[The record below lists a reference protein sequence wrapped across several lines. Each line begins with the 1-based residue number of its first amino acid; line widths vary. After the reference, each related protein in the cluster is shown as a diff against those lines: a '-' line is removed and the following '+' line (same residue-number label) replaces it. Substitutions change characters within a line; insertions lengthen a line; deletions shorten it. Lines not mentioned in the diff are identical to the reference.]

1 MIGEICYWIFNM
13 SIAASAMGLL
23 VLLIRK
29 LNFMPR
35 RVFVILWIVPFV
47 RMICPLAF
55 GSRYSLMSLIS
66 RFTTRTVTVY
76 QPTDSI
82 SIAAMNAIQAAESY
96 SPITY
101 KVNVLERVFKIAGL
115 VWLIIASALIIA
127 LGIMYVTTM
136 RAIKDAKP
144 LRPKVSGGSEVSDA
158 CSIDNVY
165 TSDRVDSPAVYGII
179 KPRIVLPGTCP
190 EKDMEYIL
198 KHENTHIRRG
208 DNLWR
213 LLGFLTAAIHW
224 FNPLSWVFLKA
235 FLADI
240 ELACDE
246 RAIAGYGKEEQK
258 EYARTLLACARG
270 KSLFVSAFGGA
281 KVRTRIENILSYKK
295 MTAFSAAG
303 FTVLIAVIIFTL
315 ITNAG

>member
-13 SIAASAMGLL
+13 SIAASVMGLL

-29 LNFMPR
+29 LNFIPR
-35 RVFVILWIVPFV
+35 RVSVFLWIVPFA

-55 GSRYSLMSLIS
+55 GSRYSLMSLLS
-66 RFTTRTVTVY
+66 RFTTKTVTVY
-76 QPTDSI
+76 QPSDSL
-82 SIAAMNAIQAAESY
+82 SIVTSNFLQAAESY
-96 SPITY
+96 APITY
-101 KVNVLERVFKIAGL
+101 KVNVLEKVFKVAGL
-115 VWLIIASALIIA
+115 VWLIIALALIIA
-127 LGIMYVTTM
+127 LGFMYVTTM
-136 RAIKDAKP
+136 RAIKDAKH
-144 LRPKVSGGSEVSDA
+144 LR
-158 CSIDNVY
+158 DNVY

-179 KPRIVLPGTCP
+179 KPRIVLPGICP

-198 KHENTHIRRG
+198 RHENTHIRRG

-246 RAIAGYGKEEQK
+246 RVIADYGKEEQK

-303 FTVLIAVIIFTL
+303 FTVLIAVIIFTR

>member
-1 MIGEICYWIFNM
+1 MI
-13 SIAASAMGLL
+13 S
-23 VLLIRK
+23 
-29 LNFMPR
+29 
-35 RVFVILWIVPFV
+35 
-47 RMICPLAF
+47 
-55 GSRYSLMSLIS
+55 
-66 RFTTRTVTVY
+66 
-76 QPTDSI
+76 
-82 SIAAMNAIQAAESY
+82 
-96 SPITY
+96 
-101 KVNVLERVFKIAGL
+101 
-115 VWLIIASALIIA
+115 
-127 LGIMYVTTM
+127 
-136 RAIKDAKP
+136 
-144 LRPKVSGGSEVSDA
+144 SGH
-158 CSIDNVY
+158 Y
-165 TSDRVDSPAVYGII
+165 
-179 KPRIVLPGTCP
+179 GTCP